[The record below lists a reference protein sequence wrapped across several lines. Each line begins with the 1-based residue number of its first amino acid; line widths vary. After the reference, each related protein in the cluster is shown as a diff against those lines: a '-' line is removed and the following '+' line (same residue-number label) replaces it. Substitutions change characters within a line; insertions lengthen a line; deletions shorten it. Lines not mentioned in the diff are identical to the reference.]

1 MKKLIA
7 VAGMM
12 ALLAACGGKS
22 NEAPAE
28 GAANTEGAAEAAKPA
43 APAEYKTIAELG
55 IQIEVPG
62 DATIDAAAGPPA
74 NATISAGAC
83 TVMLMAVTDMS
94 DSFEGLVKSADAGVG
109 NKAEKWVKK
118 EKTADGF
125 HVEFQG
131 KSMMDDAITDITIR
145 RTVGDKQIDCARA
158 GSADEVACVATWC
171 ATIKPAN

>member
-7 VAGMM
+7 VTGMLM
-12 ALLAACGGKS
+12 LVAACGGKG
-22 NEAPAE
+22 EDAPAE
-28 GAANTEGAAEAAKPA
+28 GAAPEAAAAKAA
-43 APAEYKTIAELG
+43 APAEYKTITEMG

-74 NATISAGAC
+74 NATINAGAC

-94 DSFEGLVKSADAGVG
+94 DSFDSLVKSADKGVG

-125 HVEFQG
+125 HLEFQG
-131 KSMMDDAITDITIR
+131 KSMMGDPITDVTVR
-145 RTVGDKQIDCARA
+145 RTVGGKQIDCTRA
-158 GSADEVACVATWC
+158 GSAEEVACVAKWC
-171 ATIKPAN
+171 ATIKPAK